1 MIGSYDFIEISS
13 SKKAKPSLITA
24 ESNYTTSII
33 KFNDFSEKTFNSM
46 HEPFSTIINR
56 TAKYFFVQNVYQRS
70 RSKSIDLSRLIRN
83 PFNDGIVMEISRVWM
98 NCRPNNWWN
107 EKNVSDFDRKKIF
120 SPYDRRRRSLSGK
133 FWMDNTVNKR
143 RDR

>member
-33 KFNDFSEKTFNSM
+33 KFNDFSEKTFNLM

-56 TAKYFFVQNVYQRS
+56 
-70 RSKSIDLSRLIRN
+70 I
-83 PFNDGIVMEISRVWM
+83 G
-98 NCRPNNWWN
+98 
-107 EKNVSDFDRKKIF
+107 KIF
-120 SPYDRRRRSLSGK
+120 FCPKCLSTISFEKHRSLAINSQSI
-133 FWMDNTVNKR
+133 
-143 RDR
+143 

>member
-13 SKKAKPSLITA
+13 SKKAKPLPSLITA

-56 TAKYFFVQNVYQRS
+56 
-70 RSKSIDLSRLIRN
+70 I
-83 PFNDGIVMEISRVWM
+83 G
-98 NCRPNNWWN
+98 
-107 EKNVSDFDRKKIF
+107 KIF
-120 SPYDRRRRSLSGK
+120 FCPKCLSTISFEKHRSLAINSQSI
-133 FWMDNTVNKR
+133 
-143 RDR
+143 